1 MDRYLLSDASIVE
14 RLGSQIKQM
23 RLEQNIT
30 QKQLQE
36 LSGVSAFSISSVE
49 NGGNTSLLTLVQ
61 LLRALKRL
69 DMLDTFFVEKQISPI
84 EYAKLQGQR
93 SRRKH
98 ASKSTTG
105 KTIKTGEKW

>member
-36 LSGVSAFSISSVE
+36 LSGVSTFSISSVE

-69 DMLDTFFVEKQISPI
+69 DMLDAFFVEKQISPI
-84 EYAKLQGQR
+84 EYAKLQGQQK
-93 SRRKH
+93 SRKH
-98 ASKSTTG
+98 ASKSTAV
-105 KTIKTGEKW
+105 KTIKTD